1 MTKKMTTKKPAA
13 KAPAKKI
20 AVKTAPKA
28 ETKTQR
34 TIIDP
39 NAKATSADGIYGLP
53 FKESE
58 ARVVFLPIPWDVTTS
73 YQAGTSKG
81 PGAILQA
88 SEQIDFF
95 DLDYIDAYQAGLF
108 MKKESAKIKKLN
120 TEGRALA
127 KKIIDADDETMAK
140 SKTLQASLKK
150 VNNLCD
156 ELNNEVYA
164 QTKSHLEKD
173 QISVV
178 VGGDHATPFGA
189 IKAYAEKYPGMG
201 VLHFDAH
208 SDTRIA
214 YMGFE
219 NSHASIMHNVMEKIP
234 QVGKLVQVGIRDFCE
249 QEFTYT
255 RDNKKIDIYFDQIL
269 AQRKLNGES
278 FMKIA
283 REIVSKLPKQVY
295 ISFDI
300 DGLDPRFC
308 PNTGTPV
315 PGGLDY
321 PEVIYIINEVVRS
334 GRQLVGF
341 DLVEVA
347 PSPKNADE
355 WDANVGM
362 RLLYKM
368 TSACLASMGHIKI
381 RASH

>member
-1 MTKKMTTKKPAA
+1 MLLINILSTQEKAVTKKILKKNPLQ
-13 KAPAKKI
+13 KH
-20 AVKTAPKA
+20 T
-28 ETKTQR
+28 R
-34 TIIDP
+34 TVIDP
-39 NAKATSADGIYGLP
+39 NAKATSSDGIYGLP
-53 FKESE
+53 FNESE

-81 PGAILQA
+81 PSAILKA
-88 SEQIDFF
+88 SDQIDFF
-95 DLDYIDAYQAGLF
+95 DLDYVDAYQTGLF
-108 MKKESAKIKKLN
+108 MKQESIKIKKLN
-120 TEGRALA
+120 TAGRALA
-127 KKIIDADDETMAK
+127 KKIIDASDSAMEK
-140 SKTLQASLKK
+140 SKALQTALKK
-150 VNNLCD
+150 VNNLCNL
-156 ELNNEVYA
+156 LNDEVYA
-164 QTKSHLEKD
+164 QTKAHLENE

-201 VLHFDAH
+201 MLHFDAH

-219 NSHASIMHNVMEKIP
+219 NSHASIMYNVMEKIP
-234 QVGKLVQVGIRDFCE
+234 QIGKLVQVGIRDFCE
-249 QEFTYT
+249 QEFDYT
-255 RDNKKIDIYFDQIL
+255 KSHKKIDVYFDQDL
-269 AQRKLNGES
+269 ARRKIRGES

-283 REIVSKLPKQVY
+283 QEIVSKLPKQVY

-347 PSPKNADE
+347 PSNKKADE

-368 TSACLASMGHIKI
+368 TSASLASMGHIKF
-381 RASH
+381 R

>member
-1 MTKKMTTKKPAA
+1 MTKKVMKKTPTKASA
-13 KAPAKKI
+13 KVA
-20 AVKTAPKA
+20 TKA
-28 ETKTQR
+28 ER

-39 NAKATSADGIYGLP
+39 NAKASSADGIYGLP

-58 ARVVFLPIPWDVTTS
+58 AKVVFLPIPWDVTTS

-81 PGAILQA
+81 PGAILHA

-95 DLDYIDAYQAGLF
+95 DLDYVDAYQAGLF

-127 KKIIDADDETMAK
+127 KKIIAADDETMAK
-140 SKTLQASLKK
+140 SKTLKAALNK
-150 VNNLCD
+150 VNELCNA
-156 ELNNEVYA
+156 LNDEVYS
-164 QTKSHLEKD
+164 QTKAHLD
-173 QISVV
+173 NNQISVV

-189 IKAYAEKYPGMG
+189 IKAYSEKYPGMG

-219 NSHASIMHNVMEKIP
+219 NSHASIMHNVMEKLPKI
-234 QVGKLVQVGIRDFCE
+234 GKLVQVGIRDFCE
-249 QEFTYT
+249 QEFEYT
-255 RDNKKIDIYFDQIL
+255 RDNKKIDIYFDQVL
-269 AQRKLNGES
+269 SQRKLNGES

-283 REIVSKLPKQVY
+283 HEIVAKLPKQVY

-321 PEVIYIINEVVRS
+321 PEVIYLINEVVRS

-347 PSPKNADE
+347 PGPKNADE

-381 RASH
+381 R